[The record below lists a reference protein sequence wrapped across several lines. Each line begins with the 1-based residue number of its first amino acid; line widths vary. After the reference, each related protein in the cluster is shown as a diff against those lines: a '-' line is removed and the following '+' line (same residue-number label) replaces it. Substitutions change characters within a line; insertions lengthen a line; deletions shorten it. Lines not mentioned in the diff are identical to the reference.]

1 MVTSAD
7 SVIFVW
13 EVQSLATGVKVQNE
27 PLV

>member
-13 EVQSLATGVKVQNE
+13 EVQSLATAVKVQNE